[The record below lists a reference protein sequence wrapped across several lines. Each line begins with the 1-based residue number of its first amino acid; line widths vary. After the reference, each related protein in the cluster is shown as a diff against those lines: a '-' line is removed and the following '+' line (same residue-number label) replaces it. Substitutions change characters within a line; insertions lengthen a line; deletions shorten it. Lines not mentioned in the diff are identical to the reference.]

1 MHAPKRMSVF
11 TATALGLSA
20 VIITCVVSA
29 SIITLYGMRIIDKKA
44 DTLVGTVQVLIE
56 QLPAL
61 KAALP
66 PALADAIS
74 DERRPDYAD
83 RLDIEASVRPHAG
96 RSNRAE
102 TSISIANQ
110 GDEVISTL
118 ALRVVVLDE
127 DGRPISGGAE
137 YVATP
142 LAIDNDWRGPLMPG
156 SKRRIARTHYCPRK
170 AASVEYEITELRIW
184 RPEQAATASV
194 EPASADELIETAEL
208 AANTH

>member
-29 SIITLYGMRIIDKKA
+29 SAITLYGMRIIDKKA
-44 DTLVGTVQVLIE
+44 DTLVGTVQVLVE

-66 PALADAIS
+66 PALADAVS

-83 RLDIEASVRPHAG
+83 RLEIEVDMRPNAG

-102 TSISIANQ
+102 TSISIANE
-110 GDEVISTL
+110 GDEVVSML
-118 ALRVVVLDE
+118 ALRVVVLDK
-127 DGRPISGGAE
+127 DGRPISGGTE
-137 YVATP
+137 YAATP
-142 LAIDNDWRGPLMPG
+142 LAIDGDWRGPLMPG
-156 SKRRIARTHYCPRK
+156 SKRRIAKTHYCPRQ
-170 AASVEYEITELRIW
+170 AASVEYEVTELRIW
-184 RPEQAATASV
+184 HPEEHAIAPA
-194 EPASADELIETAEL
+194 EPASADRPIEVSEL